1 MTREIAYK
9 IKILRNN
16 ASVSTL
22 EWDADDAPSVDMD
35 SEAEIKSSLQGTF
48 LINPDYDPLKDELQP
63 VIVTDGQETPLG
75 VYACAT
81 PSYSGEGSSR
91 RMTIEAYDRCWKVQS
106 TRTEAVLH
114 FSAGTKYM
122 AAIDQLLTGAG
133 ISLIMR
139 TDSEA
144 VFPADREDWDI
155 GTDYLTIINDLL
167 KEMNYNPL
175 WFDAGGYAH
184 IEPYTPPSSAVI
196 KRNYSARDIRRL
208 PMLPGCEEETD
219 IFSAP
224 NVFICICSNADRTA
238 SLVAIS
244 VNDSP
249 MSSKSV
255 FRRGRR
261 IVEVVKVDQI
271 ADQAAL
277 QAYADRLRTDSMM
290 ATQAVTFYVPAEGG
304 HGMQDVISID
314 HPDVGGIYMELGWS
328 LTMAQ
333 GESMAITARRT
344 VMA

>member
-1 MTREIAYK
+1 MTREISYK

-35 SEAEIKSSLQGTF
+35 SGAEIKSSLQGTF

-63 VIVTDGQETPLG
+63 VLIINGQETPLG
-75 VYACAT
+75 VYDCAT
-81 PSYSGEGSSR
+81 LSYSGEEASR
-91 RMTIEAYDRCWKVQS
+91 RINIEAYDRCWKIKS
-106 TRTEAVLH
+106 TRAEEVLH
-114 FSAGTKYM
+114 FNAGTKYM
-122 AAIDQLLTGAG
+122 AAVEQLLTGAG

-139 TDSEA
+139 IDSEA

-155 GTDYLTIINDLL
+155 GTDYLIIINDLL

-175 WFDAGGYAH
+175 WFDASGYAH
-184 IEPYTPPSSAVI
+184 IEPYAPSSSAGI

-224 NVFICICSNADRTA
+224 NVFVCICSNADRTT
-238 SLVAIS
+238 SLVATS

-261 IVEVVKVDQI
+261 IAEVIKVDQI

-277 QAYADRLRTDSMM
+277 QAYADRLKTESMV
-290 ATQAVTFYVPAEGG
+290 ANQAVTFYVPAEGG
-304 HGMQDVISID
+304 HGMQDVIAVD
-314 HPDVGGIYMELGWS
+314 HPDVGGIYMETGWN
-328 LTMAQ
+328 LTMAP
-333 GESMAITARRT
+333 GESMTITAKRT